1 MIAAL
6 PAVIPESG
14 LSWLQVGTVYVSEF
28 ICSIQLLL
36 ENITDNRREV
46 IDGLSL
52 TRREII
58 ISLLNIRGQ
67 FLLLLFLRRKTDAGW
82 KLNTVYTQTKY
93 CTSA

>member
-58 ISLLNIRGQ
+58 ISLLNIRG
-67 FLLLLFLRRKTDAGW
+67 
-82 KLNTVYTQTKY
+82 
-93 CTSA
+93 